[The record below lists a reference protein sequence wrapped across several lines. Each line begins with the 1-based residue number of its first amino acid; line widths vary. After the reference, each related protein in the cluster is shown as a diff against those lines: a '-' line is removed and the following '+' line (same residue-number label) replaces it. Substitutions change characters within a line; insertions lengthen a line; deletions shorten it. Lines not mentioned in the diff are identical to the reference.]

1 MADKI
6 RVINPQKFD
15 VGVITQDKPIGMN
28 IKAGG
33 FIMLTQDDIDYI
45 MSISTL
51 FQRGFL
57 RIEETKAAEIMESVG
72 IDVNTDPNF
81 IDDEDIRKKLNGT
94 AKNIEK
100 WLNDIH
106 EEYILDRIFDVAK
119 DMNLNMSKIKVLQ
132 TKMPSKNFLDDNE

>member
-15 VGVITQDKPIGMN
+15 VGVVTQDKPIGLN

-33 FIMLTQDDIDYI
+33 FVMLTQDDIDYI
-45 MSISTL
+45 MSISSL

-57 RIEETKAAEIMESVG
+57 RIEETKAAEIFESVG
-72 IDVNTDPNF
+72 IDIKNDPNF
-81 IDDEDIRKKLNGT
+81 IDDEDIRKKLGGT
-94 AKNIEK
+94 AKSIEK
-100 WLNDIH
+100 WLSTVN
-106 EEYILDRIFDVAK
+106 EEHILDRVFDVAQ

-132 TKMPSKNFLDDNE
+132 AKMPNRNFLGDDE

>member
-15 VGVITQDKPIGMN
+15 VGVVTQDKPIGMN

-132 TKMPSKNFLDDNE
+132 AKMPSKNFLDDNE

>member
-132 TKMPSKNFLDDNE
+132 AKMPSKNFLDDNE

>member
-1 MADKI
+1 MAEKI

-57 RIEETKAAEIMESVG
+57 RIEETKAVEIMESVG

-132 TKMPSKNFLDDNE
+132 AKMPSKNFLDDNE

>member
-57 RIEETKAAEIMESVG
+57 RIEETKASEIMESVG

>member
-94 AKNIEK
+94 AKTIEK

>member
-1 MADKI
+1 MAEKI

-132 TKMPSKNFLDDNE
+132 AKMPSKNFLDDNE

>member
-1 MADKI
+1 MAEKI

-57 RIEETKAAEIMESVG
+57 RIEETKAVEIMESVG

-94 AKNIEK
+94 AKTIEK

>member
-15 VGVITQDKPIGMN
+15 VGVVTQDKPIGMN

-57 RIEETKAAEIMESVG
+57 RIEEQKASEIMEAVG

-81 IDDEDIRKKLNGT
+81 IDDEDIKKKLNGT
-94 AKNIEK
+94 AKSIEK
-100 WLNDIH
+100 WLQDVH
-106 EEYILDRIFDVAK
+106 EDFILDRIFDVAK

-132 TKMPSKNFLDDNE
+132 AKMPDKNFLDDNE

>member
-1 MADKI
+1 MAEKI

-57 RIEETKAAEIMESVG
+57 RIDETTAAEIMESVG

-81 IDDEDIRKKLNGT
+81 IDDEDIGKKLNGT

>member
-94 AKNIEK
+94 TKTIEK

-132 TKMPSKNFLDDNE
+132 AKMPSKNFLDDNE

>member
-15 VGVITQDKPIGMN
+15 VGVVTQDKPIGMN

-57 RIEETKAAEIMESVG
+57 RIEETKAAEIMEGVG
-72 IDVNTDPNF
+72 IDMNTDPNF
-81 IDDEDIRKKLNGT
+81 IDDEDIRKKLSGT
-94 AKNIEK
+94 TKNVEK
-100 WLNDIH
+100 WLDDIH
-106 EEYILDRIFDVAK
+106 EEYILDRIYDIAK
-119 DMNLNMSKIKVLQ
+119 DMNLSMNKIKVLQ
-132 TKMPSKNFLDDNE
+132 AKMPSKNFLEDDK

>member
-15 VGVITQDKPIGMN
+15 VGVVTQDKPIGMN

-57 RIEETKAAEIMESVG
+57 RIEETKAAEIMEGVG
-72 IDVNTDPNF
+72 IDMNTDPNF
-81 IDDEDIRKKLNGT
+81 IDDEDIRKKLSGT
-94 AKNIEK
+94 TKNVEK
-100 WLNDIH
+100 WLDDIH
-106 EEYILDRIFDVAK
+106 EEYILDRIYDIAK
-119 DMNLNMSKIKVLQ
+119 DMNLNMNKIKVLQ
-132 TKMPSKNFLDDNE
+132 AKMPSKNFLEDDK

>member
-94 AKNIEK
+94 TKTIEK
-100 WLNDIH
+100 WMNDIH

-132 TKMPSKNFLDDNE
+132 AKMPSKNFLDDNE

>member
-81 IDDEDIRKKLNGT
+81 IDPDIQL
-94 AKNIEK
+94 
-100 WLNDIH
+100 L
-106 EEYILDRIFDVAK
+106 F
-119 DMNLNMSKIKVLQ
+119 MSTL
-132 TKMPSKNFLDDNE
+132 

>member
-81 IDDEDIRKKLNGT
+81 IDDEDIRKKLNGA

-132 TKMPSKNFLDDNE
+132 AKMPNKNFLDDNE

>member
-1 MADKI
+1 MAEKI

-57 RIEETKAAEIMESVG
+57 RIEETKAVEIMESVG

-100 WLNDIH
+100 WLNDIR

-132 TKMPSKNFLDDNE
+132 AKMPSKNFLDDNE

>member
-15 VGVITQDKPIGMN
+15 VGVVTQDKPIGMN

-119 DMNLNMSKIKVLQ
+119 DMNLNMGKIKVLQ
-132 TKMPSKNFLDDNE
+132 AKMPSKNFLDDNE

>member
-15 VGVITQDKPIGMN
+15 VGVVTQDKPIGMN

-57 RIEETKAAEIMESVG
+57 RIEETKAAEIMESIG

-106 EEYILDRIFDVAK
+106 EEYILDRVFDVAK

-132 TKMPSKNFLDDNE
+132 TKMPNKNFLDNDE

>member
-45 MSISTL
+45 MSISNL

-57 RIEETKAAEIMESVG
+57 RIEETKAAEIMESIG

-106 EEYILDRIFDVAK
+106 EEYILDRIFDVAR

-132 TKMPSKNFLDDNE
+132 TKMPGKNFLDDNE

>member
-1 MADKI
+1 
-6 RVINPQKFD
+6 
-15 VGVITQDKPIGMN
+15 
-28 IKAGG
+28 
-33 FIMLTQDDIDYI
+33 
-45 MSISTL
+45 
-51 FQRGFL
+51 
-57 RIEETKAAEIMESVG
+57 MESVG

-132 TKMPSKNFLDDNE
+132 AKMPSKNFLDDNE